1 MCVCVLSILL
11 SLEVYRCSICLL
23 CKEHQKCS
31 KSWMDLNMKTPWPQS
46 FAFLCVLKVVEET
59 DLVKA
64 KCLETKCV
72 LDGKVESAFYIY

>member
-1 MCVCVLSILL
+1 
-11 SLEVYRCSICLL
+11 
-23 CKEHQKCS
+23 
-31 KSWMDLNMKTPWPQS
+31 MDLNMKTPWPQS
-46 FAFLCVLKVVEET
+46 FAFLFVLKVVEET